1 MASIAFKNFKGSV
14 PRVADHL
21 VQAPQAAVA
30 IDCRL
35 WHGDL
40 SSWREPKKTDDLP
53 QEDGY
58 KYELFGCC
66 WVKLP
71 VCASVA
77 PGNVSCT
84 RYFVTGR
91 SEYPEEALVNPDTC
105 EVTWYRLGLPCPY
118 NPPSVFGGTSCDTL
132 DKDAESR
139 TYVYQYVNSR
149 GQRSAASAA
158 SDPILINEGDSAVV
172 SGWEIPDASWDV
184 QKVRIYRSVSGM
196 ESGREAGNLYDTT
209 LMYVGEAGIND
220 TNFTD
225 TRLAYDLMDAIEEDI
240 VLPPNADMKGV
251 VAITG
256 QNTLAGFAGNKLYF
270 SANND
275 FYNWPVEMTLDDNI
289 CALVESG
296 GLVYVITDGHPYVV
310 EGAADCKTAECR
322 KIVRH
327 SAPYPMIGCGQRR
340 VAETPS
346 GAVYPSKDGL
356 VILAGNHPPVYI
368 TAGLY
373 APDDWQKLLPESIVP
388 VYHQGYLYVFGKRG
402 SFVMQINKEQSTGWD
417 LDTHSWLSD
426 RDVYYGFVSR
436 NGNFYIQKPDGIYI
450 WNAGSQKRP
459 HYWKSGEAVT
469 GVPINFGA
477 VKLYMQNGAETVKIK
492 SDDRYIFDREVY
504 VANQPMTLP
513 MWGTGQRY
521 YFELTGTA
529 DVKLLSVA
537 TSVKELSA

>member
-1 MASIAFKNFKGSV
+1 M
-14 PRVADHL
+14 
-21 VQAPQAAVA
+21 
-30 IDCRL
+30 
-35 WHGDL
+35 
-40 SSWREPKKTDDLP
+40 
-53 QEDGY
+53 
-58 KYELFGCC
+58 
-66 WVKLP
+66 
-71 VCASVA
+71 
-77 PGNVSCT
+77 
-84 RYFVTGR
+84 
-91 SEYPEEALVNPDTC
+91 
-105 EVTWYRLGLPCPY
+105 
-118 NPPSVFGGTSCDTL
+118 
-132 DKDAESR
+132 
-139 TYVYQYVNSR
+139 
-149 GQRSAASAA
+149 
-158 SDPILINEGDSAVV
+158 
-172 SGWEIPDASWDV
+172 
-184 QKVRIYRSVSGM
+184 
-196 ESGREAGNLYDTT
+196 
-209 LMYVGEAGIND
+209 
-220 TNFTD
+220 
-225 TRLAYDLMDAIEEDI
+225 
-240 VLPPNADMKGV
+240 
-251 VAITG
+251 
-256 QNTLAGFAGNKLYF
+256 
-270 SANND
+270 
-275 FYNWPVEMTLDDNI
+275 
-289 CALVESG
+289 
-296 GLVYVITDGHPYVV
+296 
-310 EGAADCKTAECR
+310 
-322 KIVRH
+322 
-327 SAPYPMIGCGQRR
+327 
-340 VAETPS
+340 
-346 GAVYPSKDGL
+346 
-356 VILAGNHPPVYI
+356 YI